1 MPRYAYVNGRYLP
14 QAEATVSID
23 DRGYQFADGVYEV
36 VPLIEGRVVDEDAHL
51 DRLEYSLRELSI
63 PMPMS
68 RAALRAVTREMMRRN
83 GVRTGI
89 VYMQVTRGV
98 ALRDHRY
105 PENVKPS
112 LVMTAR
118 HKLPVPEKRIAE
130 GVSVVSIP
138 DLRWGRCDI
147 KATSLLA
154 NIMGKQQAVE
164 QGAFEAWMVDADGAV
179 TEGTSTNAWIVTRD
193 KRLVTRNLSNA
204 ILSGITRKRLL
215 TVAAEQGYPLEE
227 RAFTVAEAQEAREA
241 FLSSSTSLVLP
252 ITAIDGRKVGDGVA
266 GPLALALRKAYLDFV
281 MAEPAVL

>member
-51 DRLEYSLRELSI
+51 DRLKYSLGELGI

-83 GVRTGI
+83 GIRTGI

-98 ALRDHRY
+98 ALREHRY
-105 PENVKPS
+105 PDRVKPV

-118 HKLPVPEKRIAE
+118 HRAPMPEARIAA
-130 GVSVVSIP
+130 GVAIVSVP
-138 DLRWGRCDI
+138 DMRWGRCDI
-147 KATSLLA
+147 KATALLA
-154 NIMGKQQAVE
+154 NIMSKQQAVE

-179 TEGTSTNAWIVTRD
+179 TEGTSTNAWIVSPD
-193 KRLVTRNLSNA
+193 SRLVTRNLSTA
-204 ILSGITRKRLL
+204 ILSGITRKRLV
-215 TVAAEQGYPLEE
+215 TVAAERGYSVEE
-227 RAFTVAEAQEAREA
+227 RAFTIAEAQGAREA
-241 FLSSSTSLVLP
+241 FISSSTSLVLP
-252 ITAIDGRKVGDGVA
+252 VTTIDGRKVGDGAA
-266 GPLALALRKAYLDFV
+266 GPLALALRQAYLDFV
-281 MAEPAVL
+281 MSEPPAL

>member
-23 DRGYQFADGVYEV
+23 DRGFQFADGVYEV

-51 DRLEYSLRELSI
+51 DRLEYSLGELGI

-83 GVRTGI
+83 GVHTGI

-98 ALRDHRY
+98 ALREHRY
-105 PENVKPS
+105 PDRVKPA

-118 HKLPVPEKRIAE
+118 HRPLVPEKRIAA
-130 GVSVVSIP
+130 GVAVVSVP
-138 DLRWGRCDI
+138 DMRWRRCDI
-147 KATSLLA
+147 KATALLA

-179 TEGTSTNAWIVTRD
+179 TEGTSTNAWIVSRD
-193 KRLVTRNLSNA
+193 NRLVTRNLSTA
-204 ILSGITRKRLL
+204 ILSGITRRRLIA
-215 TVAAEQGYPLEE
+215 VAAERGFPVEE
-227 RAFTVAEAQEAREA
+227 RAFSIPEAQGAREA

-252 ITAIDGRKVGDGVA
+252 ISTIDGKKVGDGAA
-266 GPLALALRKAYLDFV
+266 GPLALALRQAYLDFV
-281 MAEPAVL
+281 MSEPPAL

>member
-89 VYMQVTRGV
+89 VYLQVTRGV

-118 HKLPVPEKRIAE
+118 HKPPVPDKRIAE

>member
-1 MPRYAYVNGRYLP
+1 MPRYAYVNGRYVP

-51 DRLEYSLRELSI
+51 DRLEYSLRELDI

-68 RAALRAVTREMMRRN
+68 RAALRTVTREMMRRN
-83 GVRTGI
+83 GVRTGV

-105 PENVKPS
+105 PGNIKPA

-118 HKLPVPEKRIAE
+118 HKPPVPEKRIAE
-130 GVSVVSIP
+130 GVSVISIP

-147 KATSLLA
+147 KATALLA

-164 QGAFEAWMVDADGAV
+164 QGAFEAWMVDEDGAV

-193 KRLVTRNLSNA
+193 KRLVTRDLSNA

-215 TVAAEQGYPLEE
+215 AVAAEQGYPLEE
-227 RAFTVAEAQEAREA
+227 RAFTIAEAQEAREA

>member
-14 QAEATVSID
+14 QSEATVSID

-105 PENVKPS
+105 PKNVRPA

-118 HKLPVPEKRIAE
+118 HKLPVPEQRIAE

-138 DLRWGRCDI
+138 DMRWGRCDI
-147 KATSLLA
+147 KATALLA
-154 NIMGKQQAVE
+154 NIMGKQAAAE
-164 QGAFEAWMVDADGAV
+164 RGAFEAWMVDDDGAV
-179 TEGTSTNAWIVTRD
+179 TEGTSTNAWIVSRD
-193 KRLVTRNLSNA
+193 KRLVTRNLSHA

-215 TVAAEQGYPLEE
+215 TVAAGQGYPLEE
-227 RAFTVAEAQEAREA
+227 RAFTIAEAQEAREA
-241 FLSSSTSLVLP
+241 FLTSSTSLVLP
-252 ITAIDGRKVGDGVA
+252 ITRIDGKKVGDGVA
-266 GPLALALRKAYLDFV
+266 GPLALALRRAYLDFV